1 MKHVI
6 SILVENKVGVLARIT
21 GLISGRGFNIDSLA
35 VGETENPDLSRITII
50 VKGDDAILEQVR
62 KQLGKVI
69 DVLKVVDFT
78 NEDFVERDLM
88 MVKVNCPIGK
98 RGEIIEIVDIF
109 RGKIV
114 DVGQKDLIIEIAG
127 TEEKLE
133 AMLSL
138 LKPYGIKELV
148 QTARIAIA
156 RGAKSSFL
164 SLKGKQKGYAKNLL

>member
-1 MKHVI
+1 IMRHVI

-35 VGETENPDLSRITII
+35 VGETENPAISRITI
-50 VKGDDAILEQVR
+50 VVRGDDAILEQVR
-62 KQLGKVI
+62 KQIGKVI
-69 DVLKVVDFT
+69 DVIKVIDFT
-78 NEDFVERDLM
+78 NEEFVERDLM
-88 MVKVNCPIGK
+88 LLKVNCPIGK

-127 TEEKLE
+127 TEDKLE

-138 LKPYGIKELV
+138 LRPYGIKELV
-148 QTARIAIA
+148 RTGSIAIA
-156 RGAKSSFL
+156 RGTK
-164 SLKGKQKGYAKNLL
+164 

>member
-1 MKHVI
+1 MRHVI
-6 SILVENKVGVLARIT
+6 SLLVENKVGVLARIT

-35 VGETENPDLSRITII
+35 VGETENPELSRITII

-148 QTARIAIA
+148 QTGSIAIA
-156 RGAKSSFL
+156 RGAK
-164 SLKGKQKGYAKNLL
+164 

>member
-1 MKHVI
+1 MRHVI

-35 VGETENPDLSRITII
+35 VGETENPAISRITI
-50 VKGDDAILEQVR
+50 VVRGDDAILEQVR
-62 KQLGKVI
+62 KQIGKVI
-69 DVLKVVDFT
+69 DVIKVIDFT
-78 NEDFVERDLM
+78 NEEFVERDLM
-88 MVKVNCPIGK
+88 LLKVNCPIGK

-127 TEEKLE
+127 TEDKLE

-138 LKPYGIKELV
+138 LRPYGIKELV
-148 QTARIAIA
+148 RTGSIAIA
-156 RGAKSSFL
+156 RGTK
-164 SLKGKQKGYAKNLL
+164 

>member
-1 MKHVI
+1 MRHVI

-35 VGETENPDLSRITII
+35 VGETESPAISRITI
-50 VKGDDAILEQVR
+50 VVRGDDAILEQVR
-62 KQLGKVI
+62 KQIGKVI
-69 DVLKVVDFT
+69 DVIKVIDFT
-78 NEDFVERDLM
+78 NEEFVERDLM
-88 MVKVNCPIGK
+88 LLKVNCPIGK

-127 TEEKLE
+127 TEDKLE

-138 LKPYGIKELV
+138 LRLYGIKELV
-148 QTARIAIA
+148 RTGSIAIA
-156 RGAKSSFL
+156 RGTK
-164 SLKGKQKGYAKNLL
+164 

>member
-1 MKHVI
+1 MRHVI

-35 VGETENPDLSRITII
+35 VGETENPAISRITII
-50 VKGDDAILEQVR
+50 VRGDDAILEQVR
-62 KQLGKVI
+62 KQIGKVI
-69 DVLKVVDFT
+69 DVIKVIDFT
-78 NEDFVERDLM
+78 NEEFVERDLM
-88 MVKVNCPIGK
+88 LLKVNCPIGK

-127 TEEKLE
+127 TEDKLE

-138 LKPYGIKELV
+138 LRPYGIKELV
-148 QTARIAIA
+148 RTGSIAIA
-156 RGAKSSFL
+156 RGTK
-164 SLKGKQKGYAKNLL
+164 

>member
-35 VGETENPDLSRITII
+35 VGETENPALSRITLV
-50 VKGDDAILEQVR
+50 VKGDDAIVEQVR
-62 KQLGKVI
+62 KQIGKVI
-69 DVLKVVDFT
+69 DVIKVIDFT
-78 NEDFVERDLM
+78 NEEFVERDLM

-148 QTARIAIA
+148 QTGSIAIA
-156 RGAKSSFL
+156 RGAK
-164 SLKGKQKGYAKNLL
+164 